1 LPTKCQGKHRQKHV
15 GSRCGSSDFSACS
28 VPRMRKRHRLPAAG
42 TQFDGT
48 YAFVSST
55 KVNETYMQTK
65 TARIGQCGNG
75 IVGPLSIVNG
85 QARYSGPNRDFEG
98 TVGPQGE
105 LVMRRHEEPVNGGE
119 TPGRGATTNGKIHS
133 NGTARARQVGG
144 WRSHDLT
151 WQREPNPAKPEPNR
165 VR

>member
-1 LPTKCQGKHRQKHV
+1 MSGQAQAKARWIALWVIGFFGLFGAANAQTP
-15 GSRCGSSDFSACS
+15 SS
-28 VPRMRKRHRLPAAG
+28 PAAG

-119 TPGRGATTNGKIHS
+119 TPGRGAATNGKIDS
-133 NGTARARQVGG
+133 NGTARSRQVGG

-151 WQREPNPAKPEPNR
+151 WQREPNPAKPEPN
-165 VR
+165 